1 MSARANCLG
10 LALLLLT
17 VAPAGAAL
25 FDFTPQPRLV
35 MFVGVDVSGSFLK
48 GPEFDDSMH
57 FLARYLYAHLNGLE
71 GLEKPAALF
80 VGSIGGDKK
89 GEPKVFFPIETFQNK
104 TTDEIEAKLLEI
116 FPKDKVDAYTDYNA
130 FFDKVTEMV
139 KDRKMILRPL
149 SVVMVSDGMLDMP
162 GKYGGHNFDYR
173 NINLAPM
180 EKLSRNVTLRLLY
193 TSPTVGKKWESNI
206 PRKRVKI
213 WTQEAPVMETWKDP
227 KIFLPNETMDKQD
240 LFLKWV
246 KNNVDFGVRMK
257 RVD

>member
-104 TTDEIEAKLLEI
+104 TPDEIEAKLLEI

-149 SVVMVSDGMLDMP
+149 SVVMVSDGMMDMP
-162 GKYGGHNFDYR
+162 GKNGGHNYDYR